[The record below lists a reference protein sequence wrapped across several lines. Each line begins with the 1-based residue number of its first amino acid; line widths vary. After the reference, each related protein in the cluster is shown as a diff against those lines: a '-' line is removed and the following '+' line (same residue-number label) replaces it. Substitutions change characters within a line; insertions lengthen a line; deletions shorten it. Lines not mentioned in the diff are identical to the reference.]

1 MIGCLRT
8 RVRKQPII
16 ALYFEFENELK
27 FYYLGASRFIENL
40 FEVRCL
46 SYNMDAQTGLRLRCS
61 FAGMSGA
68 NAFPIA
74 GEENQAFK
82 MRGINIVGRI
92 PWKFSLKRSRNAAKN
107 LAAGDGARGKLI
119 CSHFE
124 A

>member
-1 MIGCLRT
+1 MFIIQHGCTDWSSPSLFVCRN
-8 RVRKQPII
+8 VR
-16 ALYFEFENELK
+16 F
-27 FYYLGASRFIENL
+27 S
-40 FEVRCL
+40 
-46 SYNMDAQTGLRLRCS
+46 SD
-61 FAGMSGA
+61 GA

-82 MRGINIVGRI
+82 IRGKNIVGRI
-92 PWKFSLKRSRNAAKN
+92 PWKFSLKRSRNAPKN